1 MLQRL
6 DVAKFKTQSKAFNSA
21 RITRTKTSK
30 LRVPSACLL
39 YLHMDMS
46 NKLDTQTP
54 KIVWVAGIAIVFIK
68 TRCGKQKLHESNK
81 VRITF
86 VLTTALKMN
95 VAKVCASPHYLDP
108 DKS

>member
-6 DVAKFKTQSKAFNSA
+6 DVTEFKTQSKAFNSA
-21 RITRTKTSK
+21 RITRTKTFK
-30 LRVPSACLL
+30 LPSACLL

-68 TRCGKQKLHESNK
+68 ARCGKQKLHESNK

-95 VAKVCASPHYLDP
+95 VAKVCASPHYLVP